1 MTWTETYQCDV
12 CGVSKNE
19 DDPDWWLASSDAISP
34 VANAP
39 EQQEMRFTPWNG
51 LLSHGPGVRH
61 LCGARCAQT
70 ELDRWM
76 TPIREAL
83 RSTGEPVA
91 AAQDQKTASGA

>member
-1 MTWTETYQCDV
+1 MAWIESYHCDV

-19 DDPDWWLASSDAISP
+19 DDPDWWLASFESICP
-34 VANAP
+34 IPGVP
-39 EQQEMRFTPWNG
+39 EQPEMRLTPWNG

-76 TPIREAL
+76 TPIRESL
-83 RSTGEPVA
+83 RSAAETA
-91 AAQDQKTASGA
+91 AARNHNKAVSKI